1 MSKQQSRIVDLS
13 EFSGATSNASS
24 SRIVDLSEFS
34 QKKNPSQSE
43 ENMASSGTTSSTGGG
58 FNVGYHSGMGVD
70 LTKKAY
76 SGLYTSDDDEESS
89 GGFRAISTALKA
101 SIPNIGASLL
111 GFLGS
116 VTENVVNSAKDIK
129 DFYTG
134 QSSYSPGN
142 FFENFKEQSFRAE
155 KATRGKGI
163 IESGE
168 ALIKLEQ
175 KTLKNPT
182 SKESIAAPIY
192 ELASEMQK
200 AGDLL
205 FNASQKQWEIAPEN
219 QNKSILTLATEGN
232 VGDAFKIAGLNVARS
247 MPQSILL
254 AATGGSTGVFAG
266 AAISAGGAEVTRAYQ
281 QDGDVNA
288 EDTYRAIG
296 YGVVEGLSEMMFQ
309 GDLNALRSLG
319 RKAIGLSDDAVK
331 SSIKKLVSDEGKE
344 AAKQTIVRS
353 FLGGGI
359 QATLK
364 GAGEEGLEE
373 MAAAVGSFGVDRII
387 DGKASPE
394 EWNKL
399 MNDVV
404 DGFVVGAMSGGMM
417 SGALAK
423 ASQVKLTETEK
434 RSIARYKEIA
444 NDDTQSDNVREIAKY
459 KIQEI
464 KKYSVDKAYENY
476 GLLSSIEDKTQRAA
490 AIERAYSIQAL
501 EDYKSE
507 SKDVEIQKSLDGDI
521 QYHKNE
527 LDKIFEQNYTNI
539 LSRTQQGQEAIGKLA
554 QTNAEEFV
562 SSNNLFGDY
571 ESNHQEALNKIDN
584 KLEVD
589 SKSLNEA
596 ANTLY
601 GLQTQVEQNE
611 QLSNTEKDIVLAQID
626 KQLNKVEGYQ
636 FATKNGELVSP
647 TQNNDAFKS
656 ESKKRAERAKRLQN
670 QRFDGEVI
678 EITTPDG
685 KKSKTVASVA
695 ANGEVELKPKR
706 KFSKVSQD
714 DIQIEEVVALGE
726 LTIESTQKDDSGNFV
741 SATLSD
747 AKTGNKLK
755 VTNPNLIEFL
765 SNKEAKQQ
773 ASESA
778 NRQYSVDSNIM
789 QAQNKILGKLTPQ
802 AKQRLANSYQ
812 ALQSISPNAEVILYD
827 NPSDMANGLV
837 ARGYSKTKASK
848 AAKASNGLHHKGV
861 IHLDISRMSDST
873 AAHEIFHEAVV
884 TMANENPAEFQAMK
898 EKIIKVLSDKN
909 IDTLNKFLESYSED
923 SQAVQNEE
931 FLAQLAGLMTTKDIQ
946 LDRPLMQ
953 KIAIAIRDFVASI
966 ADRLNSKSLK
976 QYADSLFTEEASVE
990 EVASFF
996 EGLAKALREG
1006 NNVDTSYISEREEA
1020 PATTEDLSTQD
1031 PYSEGLPVEVPS
1043 ESFRAS
1049 KPILKSERIGKYT
1062 FPAGAAFESIGLPSK
1077 SLDEIIKQYE
1087 GRVVIITSDATGYG
1101 VDSLGQ
1107 PILGGFGFSTIKQ
1120 NIDDNIGFAS
1130 VGESE
1135 VKSTMTRAR
1144 NIHGNGK
1151 AVVLIMIQ
1159 PAFTTIGNSYGV
1171 KYFARGMR
1179 EIAQKDAAQLEQLK
1193 VSMKE
1198 AILNSKDVSAEL
1210 EKVDEKSGKRN
1221 TEEALFKLI
1230 DSINKDTDIEAFTK
1244 EFLKDTTFKSRTG
1257 IINMFLIDSQNVGSN
1272 VAAHP
1277 LKVALKEIG
1286 YSKVDFLKE
1295 YGDTSFLTQ
1304 EMIESNAGGFVVGG
1318 FEIDIKSK
1326 KDMDAE
1332 IAELQSKGIE
1342 HPLFNGKLGGTNHFV
1357 LDGLYDVND
1366 NFAEFAVPQSEI
1378 TLPNEERD
1386 ALVRET
1392 YTEDKFYESEFRNLP
1407 LAERTYT
1414 QLKPNYRIKFKDE
1427 VIKPLNGL
1435 TYNTANVAASVARSL
1450 GFNLDES
1457 KRDDLRKSEFK
1468 QRQKDT
1474 LRQQKTVEYEK
1485 IKDKIFGGLPANQNR
1500 LFFADIAKEAE
1511 VRGDSRADIVL
1522 MFDKASMWLSEGAEG
1537 YVTLDDFQVY
1547 DDAIGTGK
1555 GSSSLNKLLEYAD
1568 SNEITILADIVSP
1581 ELRNRFSGRKTTTKG
1596 LTQKQLIDFYKKR
1609 GFKKISKKSLAD
1621 NPSVENEYYERTP
1634 AELRQQK
1641 SAPAIN
1647 KVFEVN
1653 PELTNIG
1660 SRQQY
1665 LDYLDTVFPDSQV
1678 KDIVYHGSETKKPTD
1693 IFVETF
1699 IGKNNKLLGAGK
1711 GFYFTKDVNYSKVYG
1726 ETTSSLIDIKNPTDF
1741 NSNDFDTVQELEAA
1755 AKGLSDKGDGVI
1767 DSRENFYYP
1776 KGEENVKLSSSPD
1789 YIVFKPEQIHIL
1801 GSKQD
1806 VAGFKNFV
1814 NKEGKQNPLRQQ
1826 VTLPSI
1832 MQDNND
1838 GLDAARRA
1846 SFNTVWNG
1854 IVKAL
1859 FERNINVKKSF
1870 EQSDFEYA
1878 LYAMYNKA
1886 GASNFGTLKFAERYK
1901 EIYEGISKNN
1911 RKNLDDIIFLRRVIA
1926 IDNNRTNQRADLSN
1940 KITSLKGILAETTNA
1955 NDVKS
1960 IKKQIADLQKQLKD
1974 LPNVLHT
1981 EHTDYVTKKKV
1992 ATNKASAKKTLAD
2005 IERLLGK
2012 EIYDAF
2018 YSRSDSY
2025 FKAFSD
2031 ILKYKFENG
2040 IIDEATYN
2048 LYKDYNY
2055 SPRQFMQFMYG
2066 IQNNELSGVTIN
2078 SFNSRGS
2085 LVNKKDIVK
2094 ITGGS
2099 DNFIELDSEKLLHAA
2114 MISAEVKVATNKA
2127 TKVLNDEMLTANYD
2141 WIKEANYDRYSDGTI
2156 KMNPDGSP
2164 KILAANNEGKND
2176 AFRNM
2181 YYKIDGKSYAFQMRN
2196 DLAAE
2201 FYDEQLFDR
2210 SNIYYKIISNSTGA
2224 AIVRA
2229 IATGWN
2235 IAFPISNI
2243 PIDIISQV
2251 HLNDIYAGGIAGQ
2264 YKQAIAGTLNLAEE
2278 LIKSEFKLGDNTEV
2292 NNLIVEYGQAG
2303 GLMMTQTMEGS
2314 LGGKVGEALG
2324 MLGNISEL
2332 ASKLNAYKTMRDT
2345 MIEEYYQKNGVNALE
2360 KDLEKIKSKAAFK
2373 ARAAMDYHRGG
2384 LATKWLDGFIPYL
2397 NVLTQVNKIT
2407 TEYIVK
2413 NPKEFVKKIGTVGS
2427 ALAAITIYN
2436 LMVASD
2442 DYDNDDVQNDL
2453 LKNIVIFHPF
2463 KNADGTRGYTKIAVP
2478 NTVKGFLNIF
2488 QNQAE
2493 GIYYRSVDGKEKE
2506 LEAWKADRLQKSLSV
2521 LLPSRSS
2528 FLPPAYKAYSE
2539 YTNNIDLW
2547 RKRPVYNGP
2556 KVEEFQEGANDKR
2569 VTEFL
2574 KVLAAATSTT
2584 TNVRGTEYKTG
2595 GISPIRAQKA
2605 LEDILP
2611 PSNPLVQMG
2620 YSLMDKSIN
2629 TFSIGN
2635 LKPEQRSKFETGNLT
2650 DIPMSFLGAIKN
2662 RAVDVTDPKISF
2674 KNSLAESFD
2683 VIQKSENYKYQVVKK
2698 QISLA
2703 VESGKSFN
2711 AIGKIVNENGQ
2722 EYLNG
2727 AVKYYTF
2734 LNSKKTINYP
2744 QFENEYSQIMFEKS
2758 PVSQGKMIYQLN
2770 QDLLAPNKSQ
2780 ESVKL
2785 LKDLITLKMWDK
2797 SVIPYYLEAYNNE
2810 QKSIKR

>member
-13 EFSGATSNASS
+13 GFSGATSNASS

-43 ENMASSGTTSSTGGG
+43 ENMASSGTTSSSDGG
-58 FNVGYHSGMGVD
+58 FKVGFHSGMGVD

-76 SGLYTSDDDEESS
+76 SGLYKSDDDEESS

-101 SIPNIGASLL
+101 SIPNMGASLL
-111 GFLGS
+111 GFIGS
-116 VTENVVNSAKDIK
+116 VTENVVNSAKEIK

-134 QSSYSPGN
+134 KSMYSPGN

-192 ELASEMQK
+192 ELASEMQR
-200 AGDLL
+200 AGDVL
-205 FNASQKQWEIAPEN
+205 FDVSQKQWGITPEN

-247 MPQSILL
+247 MPQSMLL
-254 AATGGSTGVFAG
+254 AATGGSTGVFTG

-319 RKAIGLSDDAVK
+319 RKAVGLSDDAVK
-331 SSIKKLVSDEGKE
+331 SSIKKLVADEGKE

-359 QATLK
+359 QSTLK

-423 ASQVKLTETEK
+423 ASQVKLTDTEK
-434 RSIARYKEIA
+434 RSISRYKEIA
-444 NDDTQSDNVREIAKY
+444 NDDTQSDNVREIAKQ
-459 KIQEI
+459 KIEAI
-464 KKYSVDKAYENY
+464 KKYSIDKAYENY

-490 AIERAYSIQAL
+490 AIQSAYSIQSL

-507 SKDVEIQKSLDGDI
+507 SKDVEIQKSLDESI
-521 QYHKNE
+521 NYHKGE

-539 LSRTQQGQEAIGKLA
+539 LSRTKQGQEAIGKLA

-562 SSNNLFGDY
+562 SSNNLFGEY

-601 GLQTQVEQNE
+601 GLQSQVEQNE

-678 EITTPDG
+678 EITNPEG
-685 KKSKTVASVA
+685 KKSKMVASVA

-714 DIQIEEVVALGE
+714 DIQVEEVVALGE
-726 LTIESTQKDDSGNFV
+726 LTIESSQKDDSGNFV

-755 VTNPNLIEFL
+755 VTNPTLIEFL

-848 AAKASNGLHHKGV
+848 AAKDSNGLHHKGV

-966 ADRLNSKSLK
+966 ANRLNSKLLK

-1006 NNVDTSYISEREEA
+1006 NNVDTSYISEREEV
-1020 PATTEDLSTQD
+1020 PVTTEDLSTQD
-1031 PYSEGLPVEVPS
+1031 PYSEGLPVEVSS

-1062 FPAGAAFESIGLPSK
+1062 FPAGAVFESVELPSK
-1077 SLDEIIKQYE
+1077 SLKELVKEYNGRII
-1087 GRVVIITSDATGYG
+1087 IITSDATGYG
-1101 VDSLGQ
+1101 VDSLGE
-1107 PILGGFGFSTIKQ
+1107 PILGGFGFSTIKN
-1120 NIDDNIGFAS
+1120 NIDDGIGFAS
-1130 VGESE
+1130 VSE
-1135 VKSTMTRAR
+1135 GAVKSTMSRAY
-1144 NIHGNGK
+1144 NILGEGK
-1151 AVVLIMIQ
+1151 AAVLVMIQ
-1159 PAFTTIGNSYGV
+1159 PPFTTIGNSYGV
-1171 KYFARGMR
+1171 KYFARGLKD
-1179 EIAQKDAAQLEQLK
+1179 IATNSPEQLASIK
-1193 VSMKE
+1193 QAMKDYVLSNKS
-1198 AILNSKDVSAEL
+1198 ITNEL
-1210 EKVDEKSGKRN
+1210 EKEDSKTGKRN
-1221 TEEALFKLI
+1221 TEKALFDLI
-1230 DSINKDTDIEAFTK
+1230 DSINANTDVNQFAQ
-1244 EFLKDTTFKSRTG
+1244 EFLKDTTFNSRTA
-1257 IINMFLIDSQNVGSN
+1257 IINGFMIDSLDIRTNAKTDPVK
-1272 VAAHP
+1272 
-1277 LKVALKEIG
+1277 LALKNAG
-1286 YSKVDFLKE
+1286 YSKVGFLNE
-1295 YGDTSFLTQ
+1295 YGDKSFLTDD
-1304 EMIESNAGGFVVGG
+1304 MIKNNTGNFVVGG
-1318 FEIDIKSK
+1318 FEVDIKSEQERNS
-1326 KDMDAE
+1326 E
-1332 IAELQSKGIE
+1332 ITALQSKGIE
-1342 HPLFNGKLGGTNHFV
+1342 HPLFNGKLGGANHFV
-1357 LDGLYDVND
+1357 LDGLYDVNE
-1366 NFAEFAVPQSEI
+1366 NFSEYATPESAI
-1378 TLPNEERD
+1378 DMPESERD
-1386 ALVRET
+1386 SMVREL
-1392 YTEDKFYESEFRNLP
+1392 YPNDNNYKPESRS
-1407 LAERTYT
+1407 
-1414 QLKPNYRIKFKDE
+1414 
-1427 VIKPLNGL
+1427 KPLNERKYTDLLAENKISFKKDVLTPQGL
-1435 TYNTANVAASVARSL
+1435 IKYNKANVAASVARSM
-1450 GFNLDES
+1450 GFNLES
-1457 KRDDLRKSEFK
+1457 TKRDDLKTAEFK

-1474 LRQQKTVEYEK
+1474 LRQQKTQ
-1485 IKDKIFGGLPANQNR
+1485 A
-1500 LFFADIAKEAE
+1500 
-1511 VRGDSRADIVL
+1511 VL
-1522 MFDKASMWLSEGAEG
+1522 SDEIRNS
-1537 YVTLDDFQVY
+1537 Q
-1547 DDAIGTGK
+1547 
-1555 GSSSLNKLLEYAD
+1555 D
-1568 SNEITILADIVSP
+1568 SNNSKNNVYRLGE
-1581 ELRNRFSGRKTTTKG
+1581 SG
-1596 LTQKQLIDFYKKR
+1596 
-1609 GFKKISKKSLAD
+1609 
-1621 NPSVENEYYERTP
+1621 
-1634 AELRQQK
+1634 
-1641 SAPAIN
+1641 
-1647 KVFEVN
+1647 
-1653 PELTNIG
+1653 ELTLLK
-1660 SRQQY
+1660 S
-1665 LDYLDTVFPDSQV
+1665 
-1678 KDIVYHGSETKKPTD
+1678 
-1693 IFVETF
+1693 F
-1699 IGKNNKLLGAGK
+1699 INNKLNDVASKLGNRKFSALIRK
-1711 GFYFTKDVNYSKVYG
+1711 HINPDFNAANYSRKGMSFEDLLYYFDLYEELSNGKNDADFV
-1726 ETTSSLIDIKNPTDF
+1726 SLFNDANIDIQKPNTSNVF
-1741 NSNDFDTVQELEAA
+1741 IAENANKLAAQYQEGNNSKLNESINLLF
-1755 AKGLSDKGDGVI
+1755 GDK
-1767 DSRENFYYP
+1767 P
-1776 KGEENVKLSSSPD
+1776 
-1789 YIVFKPEQIHIL
+1789 
-1801 GSKQD
+1801 
-1806 VAGFKNFV
+1806 
-1814 NKEGKQNPLRQQ
+1814 NPLRQQ

-1832 MQDNND
+1832 MQKNND
-1838 GLDAARRA
+1838 ALEAARRA
-1846 SFNTVWNG
+1846 SFNTIWNG

-1870 EQSDFEYA
+1870 EQADFEYA

-1926 IDNNRTNQRADLSN
+1926 IDNNRTNQRTNLSN
-1940 KITSLKGILAETTNA
+1940 KIDSLKQILTGTTNV
-1955 NDVKS
+1955 NDIKS
-1960 IKKQIADLQKQLKD
+1960 LKKQIADLQKELKG
-1974 LPNVLHT
+1974 LPNVAHT
-1981 EHTDYVTKKKV
+1981 EHTDYVTKKLV
-1992 ATNKASAKKTLAD
+1992 STNEASAKKTLAD

-2012 EIYDAF
+2012 ETYDAF

-2181 YYKIDGKSYAFQMRN
+2181 YYKVDGKSYAFQMRN

-2201 FYDEQLFDR
+2201 FYDEQLFDK

-2251 HLNDIYAGGIAGQ
+2251 HLNDIYAGGVAGQ

-2635 LKPEQRSKFETGNLT
+2635 LRPEQRSKFETGNLT

-2683 VIQKSENYKYQVVKK
+2683 AIQKAENYKYQVVKK

-2758 PVSQGKMIYQLN
+2758 PVTQGKMIYQLN

-2797 SVIPYYLEAYNNE
+2797 SVTPYYMEAYDNE
-2810 QKSIKR
+2810 HRSKKK

>member
-1 MSKQQSRIVDLS
+1 
-13 EFSGATSNASS
+13 
-24 SRIVDLSEFS
+24 
-34 QKKNPSQSE
+34 
-43 ENMASSGTTSSTGGG
+43 
-58 FNVGYHSGMGVD
+58 
-70 LTKKAY
+70 
-76 SGLYTSDDDEESS
+76 
-89 GGFRAISTALKA
+89 
-101 SIPNIGASLL
+101 
-111 GFLGS
+111 
-116 VTENVVNSAKDIK
+116 
-129 DFYTG
+129 
-134 QSSYSPGN
+134 
-142 FFENFKEQSFRAE
+142 
-155 KATRGKGI
+155 
-163 IESGE
+163 
-168 ALIKLEQ
+168 
-175 KTLKNPT
+175 
-182 SKESIAAPIY
+182 
-192 ELASEMQK
+192 
-200 AGDLL
+200 
-205 FNASQKQWEIAPEN
+205 
-219 QNKSILTLATEGN
+219 
-232 VGDAFKIAGLNVARS
+232 
-247 MPQSILL
+247 
-254 AATGGSTGVFAG
+254 
-266 AAISAGGAEVTRAYQ
+266 
-281 QDGDVNA
+281 
-288 EDTYRAIG
+288 
-296 YGVVEGLSEMMFQ
+296 
-309 GDLNALRSLG
+309 
-319 RKAIGLSDDAVK
+319 
-331 SSIKKLVSDEGKE
+331 
-344 AAKQTIVRS
+344 
-353 FLGGGI
+353 
-359 QATLK
+359 
-364 GAGEEGLEE
+364 
-373 MAAAVGSFGVDRII
+373 
-387 DGKASPE
+387 
-394 EWNKL
+394 
-399 MNDVV
+399 
-404 DGFVVGAMSGGMM
+404 
-417 SGALAK
+417 
-423 ASQVKLTETEK
+423 
-434 RSIARYKEIA
+434 
-444 NDDTQSDNVREIAKY
+444 
-459 KIQEI
+459 
-464 KKYSVDKAYENY
+464 
-476 GLLSSIEDKTQRAA
+476 
-490 AIERAYSIQAL
+490 
-501 EDYKSE
+501 
-507 SKDVEIQKSLDGDI
+507 
-521 QYHKNE
+521 
-527 LDKIFEQNYTNI
+527 
-539 LSRTQQGQEAIGKLA
+539 
-554 QTNAEEFV
+554 
-562 SSNNLFGDY
+562 
-571 ESNHQEALNKIDN
+571 
-584 KLEVD
+584 
-589 SKSLNEA
+589 
-596 ANTLY
+596 
-601 GLQTQVEQNE
+601 
-611 QLSNTEKDIVLAQID
+611 
-626 KQLNKVEGYQ
+626 
-636 FATKNGELVSP
+636 
-647 TQNNDAFKS
+647 
-656 ESKKRAERAKRLQN
+656 
-670 QRFDGEVI
+670 
-678 EITTPDG
+678 
-685 KKSKTVASVA
+685 
-695 ANGEVELKPKR
+695 
-706 KFSKVSQD
+706 
-714 DIQIEEVVALGE
+714 
-726 LTIESTQKDDSGNFV
+726 
-741 SATLSD
+741 
-747 AKTGNKLK
+747 
-755 VTNPNLIEFL
+755 
-765 SNKEAKQQ
+765 
-773 ASESA
+773 
-778 NRQYSVDSNIM
+778 
-789 QAQNKILGKLTPQ
+789 
-802 AKQRLANSYQ
+802 
-812 ALQSISPNAEVILYD
+812 
-827 NPSDMANGLV
+827 
-837 ARGYSKTKASK
+837 
-848 AAKASNGLHHKGV
+848 
-861 IHLDISRMSDST
+861 
-873 AAHEIFHEAVV
+873 
-884 TMANENPAEFQAMK
+884 
-898 EKIIKVLSDKN
+898 
-909 IDTLNKFLESYSED
+909 
-923 SQAVQNEE
+923 
-931 FLAQLAGLMTTKDIQ
+931 
-946 LDRPLMQ
+946 
-953 KIAIAIRDFVASI
+953 
-966 ADRLNSKSLK
+966 
-976 QYADSLFTEEASVE
+976 LFTEEASVE

-1427 VIKPLNGL
+1427 VIKPLDGL

-1474 LRQQKTVEYEK
+1474 LRQQKTQAVLSDE
-1485 IKDKIFGGLPANQNR
+1485 IRNAQ
-1500 LFFADIAKEAE
+1500 
-1511 VRGDSRADIVL
+1511 DSNNSKNNVYR
-1522 MFDKASMWLSEGAEG
+1522 LSESGEFTLLKSFINNELNNVASKLGNRKFSALIRKHINPDFNAANYSRKGMSFEDLLYYLDLYEELSNGKNDADFVSLFNDANIDMQEPNIGNVFIAEN
-1537 YVTLDDFQVY
+1537 
-1547 DDAIGTGK
+1547 A
-1555 GSSSLNKLLEYAD
+1555 NKLAAQYQKGNNSKL
-1568 SNEITILADIVSP
+1568 NES
-1581 ELRNRFSGRKTTTKG
+1581 
-1596 LTQKQLIDFYKKR
+1596 
-1609 GFKKISKKSLAD
+1609 
-1621 NPSVENEYYERTP
+1621 
-1634 AELRQQK
+1634 
-1641 SAPAIN
+1641 IN
-1647 KVFEVN
+1647 
-1653 PELTNIG
+1653 
-1660 SRQQY
+1660 
-1665 LDYLDTVFPDSQV
+1665 
-1678 KDIVYHGSETKKPTD
+1678 
-1693 IFVETF
+1693 
-1699 IGKNNKLLGAGK
+1699 LL
-1711 GFYFTKDVNYSKVYG
+1711 F
-1726 ETTSSLIDIKNPTDF
+1726 
-1741 NSNDFDTVQELEAA
+1741 
-1755 AKGLSDKGDGVI
+1755 GD
-1767 DSRENFYYP
+1767 
-1776 KGEENVKLSSSPD
+1776 
-1789 YIVFKPEQIHIL
+1789 
-1801 GSKQD
+1801 
-1806 VAGFKNFV
+1806 
-1814 NKEGKQNPLRQQ
+1814 KQNPLRQQ

-1886 GASNFGTLKFAERYK
+1886 GASNFGTLKFAERFK
-1901 EIYEGISKNN
+1901 EIYEGVNKNN

-2012 EIYDAF
+2012 EVYDAF

-2031 ILKYKFENG
+2031 ILKYKFDNG
-2040 IIDEATYN
+2040 IIDEGTYN
-2048 LYKDYNY
+2048 LYKDYDY
-2055 SPRQFMQFMYG
+2055 MPRQFMEFMYG

-2094 ITGGS
+2094 ITKGS
-2099 DNFIELDSEKLLHAA
+2099 DSFIELDSEKLLHAA

-2164 KILAANNEGKND
+2164 KILAANNEGEND

-2201 FYDEQLFDR
+2201 FYDEQLFDK

-2235 IAFPISNI
+2235 VAFPISNI
-2243 PIDIISQV
+2243 PVDIISQV
-2251 HLNDIYAGGIAGQ
+2251 HLNDIYAGGVAGQ
-2264 YKQAIAGTLNLAEE
+2264 YKQAITGTLNLAEE

-2292 NNLIVEYGQAG
+2292 NSLIIEYGQAG
-2303 GLMMTQTMEGS
+2303 GLMMTQTMEGN

-2407 TEYIVK
+2407 VEYIAK

>member
-43 ENMASSGTTSSTGGG
+43 ENMASSGATSSTGGG

-142 FFENFKEQSFRAE
+142 FFNNFEQQSKLAE
-155 KATRGKGI
+155 KATKGKGVM
-163 IESGE
+163 ESGS
-168 ALIKLEQ
+168 AVINLEQ
-175 KTLKNPT
+175 KGKNRPT

-266 AAISAGGAEVTRAYQ
+266 AAVSAGGAEVTRAYQ

-490 AIERAYSIQAL
+490 AIGSAYSIQAL

-507 SKDVEIQKSLDGDI
+507 SKDVEIQKSLDEDI

-539 LSRTQQGQEAIGKLA
+539 LSRTQQGQEAMGKLA

-562 SSNNLFGDY
+562 SSNNLFGEY

-601 GLQTQVEQNE
+601 GLQSQVEQNE

-647 TQNNDAFKS
+647 IQNNDAFKS

-678 EITTPDG
+678 EITNPEG
-685 KKSKTVASVA
+685 KKSKMVASVA

-714 DIQIEEVVALGE
+714 DIQIEEVVAFGE

-755 VTNPNLIEFL
+755 VTNPTLIEFL

-773 ASESA
+773 VSESA

-848 AAKASNGLHHKGV
+848 AAKDSNGLHHKGV

-1020 PATTEDLSTQD
+1020 PATTENLSTQD

-1062 FPAGAAFESIGLPSK
+1062 FPAGAVFESIGLPSK
-1077 SLDEIIKQYE
+1077 SLDDIIKQYE

-1474 LRQQKTVEYEK
+1474 LRQQK
-1485 IKDKIFGGLPANQNR
+1485 
-1500 LFFADIAKEAE
+1500 
-1511 VRGDSRADIVL
+1511 
-1522 MFDKASMWLSEGAEG
+1522 
-1537 YVTLDDFQVY
+1537 
-1547 DDAIGTGK
+1547 
-1555 GSSSLNKLLEYAD
+1555 
-1568 SNEITILADIVSP
+1568 
-1581 ELRNRFSGRKTTTKG
+1581 
-1596 LTQKQLIDFYKKR
+1596 
-1609 GFKKISKKSLAD
+1609 
-1621 NPSVENEYYERTP
+1621 
-1634 AELRQQK
+1634 

-1711 GFYFTKDVNYSKVYG
+1711 GFYFTKDANYSKVYG

-1741 NSNDFDTVQELEAA
+1741 NSSDFDTVQELEAA

-1806 VAGFKNFV
+1806 IDGFKSFV
-1814 NKEGKQNPLRQQ
+1814 NKEGKQDLLRQQ

-1832 MQDNND
+1832 MQKNND
-1838 GLDAARRA
+1838 ALEAARRA
-1846 SFNTVWNG
+1846 SFNTIWNG

-1870 EQSDFEYA
+1870 EQADFEYA

-1926 IDNNRTNQRADLSN
+1926 IDNNRTNQRTNLSN
-1940 KITSLKGILAETTNA
+1940 KIDSLKQILTGTTNV
-1955 NDVKS
+1955 NDIKS
-1960 IKKQIADLQKQLKD
+1960 LKKQIADLQKELKG
-1974 LPNVLHT
+1974 LPNVAHT
-1981 EHTDYVTKKKV
+1981 EHTDYVTKKLV
-1992 ATNKASAKKTLAD
+1992 PTNEASAKKTLAD

-2201 FYDEQLFDR
+2201 FYDEQLFDK

-2229 IATGWN
+2229 IATGFN
-2235 IAFPISNI
+2235 VAFPISNI
-2243 PIDIISQV
+2243 PVDIISQV
-2251 HLNDIYAGGIAGQ
+2251 HLNDIYGGGLAGQ
-2264 YKQAIAGTLNLAEE
+2264 YKQAITGTLNLAEE
-2278 LIKSEFKLGDNTEV
+2278 LLKSEFKLGNNTDI
-2292 NNLIVEYGQAG
+2292 NNLIIEYGQAG
-2303 GLMMTQTMEGS
+2303 GLMMTQTMEGNI
-2314 LGGKVGEALG
+2314 GGKVGEALG

-2521 LLPSRSS
+2521 LLPSTSS
-2528 FLPPAYKAYSE
+2528 FFPPAYKAYTE
-2539 YTNNIDLW
+2539 YSNNIDLW

-2635 LKPEQRSKFETGNLT
+2635 LRPEQRSKFETGNLT

-2683 VIQKSENYKYQVVKK
+2683 AIQKAENYKYQVVKK

-2758 PVSQGKMIYQLN
+2758 PVTQGKMIYQLN

-2785 LKDLITLKMWDK
+2785 LKDLIILKMWDK

-2810 QKSIKR
+2810 KKSIKK

>member
-726 LTIESTQKDDSGNFV
+726 LTIESSQKDDSGNFV
-741 SATLSD
+741 SATLND

-1427 VIKPLNGL
+1427 VIKPLDGL

-1474 LRQQKTVEYEK
+1474 LRQQKTQAVLSDE
-1485 IKDKIFGGLPANQNR
+1485 IRNAQ
-1500 LFFADIAKEAE
+1500 
-1511 VRGDSRADIVL
+1511 DSNNSKNNVYR
-1522 MFDKASMWLSEGAEG
+1522 LSESGEFTLLKSFINNELNNVASKLGNRKFSALIRKHINPDFNAANYSRKGMSFEDLLYYLDLYEELSNGKNDADFVSLFNDANIDMQEPNIGNVFIAEN
-1537 YVTLDDFQVY
+1537 
-1547 DDAIGTGK
+1547 A
-1555 GSSSLNKLLEYAD
+1555 NKLAAQYQKGNNSKL
-1568 SNEITILADIVSP
+1568 NES
-1581 ELRNRFSGRKTTTKG
+1581 
-1596 LTQKQLIDFYKKR
+1596 
-1609 GFKKISKKSLAD
+1609 
-1621 NPSVENEYYERTP
+1621 
-1634 AELRQQK
+1634 
-1641 SAPAIN
+1641 IN
-1647 KVFEVN
+1647 
-1653 PELTNIG
+1653 
-1660 SRQQY
+1660 
-1665 LDYLDTVFPDSQV
+1665 
-1678 KDIVYHGSETKKPTD
+1678 
-1693 IFVETF
+1693 
-1699 IGKNNKLLGAGK
+1699 LL
-1711 GFYFTKDVNYSKVYG
+1711 F
-1726 ETTSSLIDIKNPTDF
+1726 
-1741 NSNDFDTVQELEAA
+1741 
-1755 AKGLSDKGDGVI
+1755 GD
-1767 DSRENFYYP
+1767 
-1776 KGEENVKLSSSPD
+1776 
-1789 YIVFKPEQIHIL
+1789 
-1801 GSKQD
+1801 
-1806 VAGFKNFV
+1806 
-1814 NKEGKQNPLRQQ
+1814 KQNPLRQQ

-1886 GASNFGTLKFAERYK
+1886 GASNFGTLKFAERFK
-1901 EIYEGISKNN
+1901 EIYEGVNKNN

-2012 EIYDAF
+2012 EVYDAF

-2031 ILKYKFENG
+2031 ILKYKFDNG
-2040 IIDEATYN
+2040 IIDEGTYN
-2048 LYKDYNY
+2048 LYKDYDY
-2055 SPRQFMQFMYG
+2055 MPRQFMEFMYG

-2094 ITGGS
+2094 ITKGS
-2099 DNFIELDSEKLLHAA
+2099 DSFIELDSEKLLHAA

-2164 KILAANNEGKND
+2164 KILAANNEGEND

-2201 FYDEQLFDR
+2201 FYDEQLFDK

-2235 IAFPISNI
+2235 VAFPISNI
-2243 PIDIISQV
+2243 PVDIISQV
-2251 HLNDIYAGGIAGQ
+2251 HLNDIYAGGVAGQ
-2264 YKQAIAGTLNLAEE
+2264 YKQAITGTLNLAEE

-2292 NNLIVEYGQAG
+2292 NSLIIEYGQAG
-2303 GLMMTQTMEGS
+2303 GLMMTQTMEGN

-2407 TEYIVK
+2407 VEYIAK